1 MIRRMSGFADRFTA
15 GVASGPRNNQI
26 KYPSIVSPEFVP
38 NTTPAALLVQVT
50 VRDQIAEVPLQG
62 VSADTRQVD
71 GIADR
76 DAPVLTDKFDDL
88 Q

>member
-1 MIRRMSGFADRFTA
+1 MTDFAERFAA
-15 GVASGPRNNQI
+15 GAASGTRNNQI
-26 KYPSIVSPEFVP
+26 KNPSIVSPEFVP

-50 VRDQIAEVPLQG
+50 VRDQMAEVLLQC
-62 VSADTRQVD
+62 VSAHPRQVD

-76 DAPVLTDKFDDL
+76 DASVFTGKFDDL

>member
-1 MIRRMSGFADRFTA
+1 MTDFAERFTA
-15 GVASGPRNNQI
+15 GVASGTRNNQI

-50 VRDQIAEVPLQG
+50 LRDQMAEVLLQC
-62 VSADTRQVD
+62 VSAHPRQVD

-76 DAPVLTDKFDDL
+76 DAPVLAGKFDDL